1 MGCAARRGCG
11 ADVATL
17 NTALATAIG
26 GAGGPSPPGP
36 STSPGRFSTLAAW
49 RWRVFAATWLCYA
62 GLYFARKPFFIV
74 KADLGDRLQLDAG
87 ALGRIGSVYLIAYTL
102 GQFLA
107 GGLGQRLGARKLL
120 ALGMVAAII
129 ASIAFGFSTTALGLS
144 IWMAINGLAQ
154 ATGWSGAVG
163 NMAQWFQRGERGTVM
178 GLWATCYQVG
188 GVGANAM
195 AAWLLVRYG
204 DRAAFFAG
212 ALVLSGV
219 LLFFLGNQANR
230 PSDKGFADFP
240 EEPAADVTAAAAE
253 KSDASADDAGAT
265 AAGDP
270 SPPPDTAAGDPGW
283 SRQTWNSVLLVG
295 GFYFFVKFIRY
306 ALWSWAPFLL
316 RRNFGL
322 DGDDAG
328 YLSTLF
334 DLAGIVG
341 VIGAGWLSDR
351 YFAGR
356 RAAVSLYLLL
366 GMVLSTLLLAT
377 AGAQDVTIFAIAIS
391 LCGLCLYGPDAL
403 MTGAGAM
410 DIGSRRGAILAAGII
425 NGMGSVGSIVQEL
438 LIGGLFVADAAAG
451 GAGTGTA
458 QVLGLLLAASVGAVA
473 FLGAVVWRNRRGL
486 SDA

>member
-1 MGCAARRGCG
+1 M
-11 ADVATL
+11 
-17 NTALATAIG
+17 
-26 GAGGPSPPGP
+26 GAGWAGAGLPGP
-36 STSPGRFSTLAAW
+36 EAPGARFSSLAAW

-74 KADLGDRLQLDAG
+74 KADLGDRLQLDAS
-87 ALGRIGSVYLIAYTL
+87 ALGRIGSVYLIAYTI
-102 GQFLA
+102 GQFVA

-120 ALGMVAAII
+120 ALGMVAAIT

-163 NMAQWFQRGERGTVM
+163 NMAQWFQRSERGTVM

-212 ALVLSGV
+212 ALVLTGV

-230 PSDKGFADFP
+230 PSDKGFEDFP
-240 EEPAADVTAAAAE
+240 EEPAPDAAAA
-253 KSDASADDAGAT
+253 SSAQADGPAAADATPDAD
-265 AAGDP
+265 AA
-270 SPPPDTAAGDPGW
+270 ANDPGW
-283 SRQTWNSVLLVG
+283 SRQTWISVLLVG

-306 ALWSWAPFLL
+306 ALWSWAPYLL

-356 RAAVSLYLLL
+356 RASVSLYLLL

-377 AGAQDVTIFAIAIS
+377 AGAHDVTLFAISIS

-438 LIGGLFVADAAAG
+438 LIGGMFVADAAG
-451 GAGTGTA
+451 GAAAGTA
-458 QVLGLLLAASVGAVA
+458 QVLGLLLTASLGAVA
-473 FLGAVVWRNRRGL
+473 FLAAVVWRNRRGL